1 MARWQGEMVR
11 VRLNA
16 SPRSA
21 LEIETSNIGC
31 SLAVE
36 MGIMML
42 PLDDPKRWLRY
53 EAMDNR
59 RLLVTALVG
68 RGHSQRGAFAGS

>member
-1 MARWQGEMVR
+1 MVR

-42 PLDDPKRWLRY
+42 PLDEPNRRLSLSP
-53 EAMDNR
+53 EAMGRR